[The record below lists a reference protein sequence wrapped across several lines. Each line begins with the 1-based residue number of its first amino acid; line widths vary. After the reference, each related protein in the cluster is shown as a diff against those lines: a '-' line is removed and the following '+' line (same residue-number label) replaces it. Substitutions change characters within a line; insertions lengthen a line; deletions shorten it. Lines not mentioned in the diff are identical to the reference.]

1 MNYQN
6 VQNKKCKQYFIVIKY
21 ESMNTKE
28 TEQGFYGKRFYFK
41 KKFEHNKK
49 IIIFLLLFIPF

>member
-49 IIIFLLLFIPF
+49 